1 MKRINKIYIAAVIL
15 LLVFLITTHAG
26 ATVRVEP
33 ARIIINTLAQS
44 RSTGTIEVINKGEE
58 AVELKAVLNDWSLN
72 EEDALLF
79 FNPGENNYSLAGL
92 IKFNPRV
99 FTLQP
104 GKKQIVRFTINT
116 PENPEKERRGVVFFE
131 QETDYTAGETGS
143 KVVTQIG
150 TVIYLVP
157 ENIKYNFKFTG
168 LRVYKTPPP
177 EPQPVVLSVENAGTG
192 HFRYYLSYKVVDSQN
207 KLVMEEKFNNE
218 FIILPE
224 YKRKI
229 TFMLAERLKP
239 GDYKLMLQ
247 FSFYNTDQTADYQI
261 PIKIN

>member
-1 MKRINKIYIAAVIL
+1 MRIINKIYILVVIL
-15 LLVFLITTHAG
+15 FLVFLLSFNVG

-79 FNPGENNYSLAGL
+79 FDPGQSSYSLAGL

>member
-1 MKRINKIYIAAVIL
+1 MRRINKTYILTAVM
-15 LLVFLITTHAG
+15 VFAFLISINAG

-33 ARIIINTLAQS
+33 ARIIINSLARS
-44 RSTGTIEVINKGEE
+44 RSTGTIEVVNKGEE

-72 EEDALLF
+72 EKDALLF
-79 FNPGENNYSLAGL
+79 FEAGKSSYSLDGL

-116 PENPEKERRGVVFFE
+116 PEKPERERRGVVFFE
-131 QETDYTAGETGS
+131 HETDYTAGETGS

-157 ENIKYNFKFTG
+157 EDIKYNFKFTG
-168 LRVYKTPPP
+168 LRIYKTPPP

-192 HFRYYLSYKVVDSQN
+192 HFRYYLSYKIVDSQN
-207 KLVMEEKFNNE
+207 RLVMEEKFNDE

-229 TFMLAERLKP
+229 TFMLAERLEP
-239 GDYKLMLQ
+239 GDYKLMLE
-247 FSFYNTDQTADYQI
+247 FKFYNTDQTADYQI

>member
-1 MKRINKIYIAAVIL
+1 MRRINKIYILIVL
-15 LLVFLITTHAG
+15 LFFIIFVSTNAG

-33 ARIIINTLAQS
+33 ARIIINSLARS
-44 RSTGTIEVINKGEE
+44 RSTGTIEVVNKGEE
-58 AVELKAVLNDWSLN
+58 AVELTAVLNDWSLD
-72 EEDALLF
+72 EKDALLF
-79 FNPGENNYSLAGL
+79 FEAGKSNYSLAGL
-92 IKFNPRV
+92 IKFNPRS
-99 FTLQP
+99 FILQP

-131 QETDYTAGETGS
+131 HETDFTDAQTGS
-143 KVVTQIG
+143 KIITQIG

-157 ENIKYNFKFTG
+157 ADIKYNFKFTG
-168 LRVYKTPPP
+168 LRIYKIPPP

-192 HFRYYLSYKVVDSQN
+192 HFRYYLSYRVVDSEN
-207 KLVMEEKFNNE
+207 RLVMEEKFNEE

-229 TFMLAERLKP
+229 TFMLAERLKS

-247 FSFYNTDQTADYQI
+247 FSFYNTDKTADYQI
-261 PIKIN
+261 PITIN